1 MSKNINTKS
10 ISIESCTSIATET
23 MPVKLFNGGR
33 LISIDVHLKNVCPNQ
48 NLILGVLICYKN
60 SPYAIQT
67 QKIHTEKISRCHC
80 TCLKDLSAKNFE
92 FIFPFEICLKDISI
106 KIIAHYLY

>member
-1 MSKNINTKS
+1 
-10 ISIESCTSIATET
+10 
-23 MPVKLFNGGR
+23 MPVKLFDDGR
-33 LISIDVHLKNVCPNQ
+33 LLSIDVHLKNVCPNQ

-67 QKIHTEKISRCHC
+67 QKVHTKKTSKCHGA
-80 TCLKDLSAKNFE
+80 CLKDLPIKNFE
-92 FIFPFEICLKDISI
+92 FIFPFKICLQDISI